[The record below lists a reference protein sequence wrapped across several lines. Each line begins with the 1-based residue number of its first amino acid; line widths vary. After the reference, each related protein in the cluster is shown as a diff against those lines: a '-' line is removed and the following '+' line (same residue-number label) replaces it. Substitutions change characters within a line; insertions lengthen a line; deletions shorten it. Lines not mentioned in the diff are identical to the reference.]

1 MDRLAE
7 METFVRVID
16 AGSFSAAARL
26 LEVGQP
32 AVSKSVAHLERR
44 LGVRLLTRST
54 RGLTLTEAG
63 KLFYERAK
71 HVLDDVEAADL
82 AARGAS
88 AGLSGHLR
96 VSAAVTFA
104 RLHVVPRLPAFLAAH
119 PDLSIDILL
128 DDRSI
133 DIVEEGIDVALRM
146 GRVTSP
152 SATARKLAS
161 SRRMVL
167 ASPVYL
173 QRAGVPA
180 TPSALTGH
188 EAIIYAQ
195 GSGGETWSFRRGST
209 EVSVAVTGRLRVS
222 AAEGVR
228 AAVLAGIGV
237 AVGSEWMFATE
248 LATGELVPVLPEWT
262 MSPTEL
268 WAVFPSGRLASA
280 KARAFAA
287 FVRTALRDDADRD

>member
-32 AVSKSVAHLERR
+32 AVSKSVAHLEGR

-71 HVLDDVEAADL
+71 HVLDDVEEADL

-104 RLHVVPRLPAFLAAH
+104 RLHVVPRLPTFLAAH

-133 DIVEEGIDVALRM
+133 DVVEEGIDVALRM

-152 SATARKLAS
+152 SATARRLAS

-173 QRAGVPA
+173 QRAGVPGDA
-180 TPSALTGH
+180 VRPDRTRGHHLRARERGRDLELPPRFDGGLGRRDRSPSG
-188 EAIIYAQ
+188 ERRRRRQ
-195 GSGGETWSFRRGST
+195 GRGFGRDRIG
-209 EVSVAVTGRLRVS
+209 GRLGVDVRGGADLRRTRSGAARVDD
-222 AAEGVR
+222 
-228 AAVLAGIGV
+228 
-237 AVGSEWMFATE
+237 
-248 LATGELVPVLPEWT
+248 VPDGTL
-262 MSPTEL
+262 
-268 WAVFPSGRLASA
+268 GRLSVRPPRQCEG
-280 KARAFAA
+280 AR
-287 FVRTALRDDADRD
+287 VRVFRQGGIA